1 MEINGYEIEHNARLR
16 MLAPECTVLLKK
28 NGDFPLSAAGKIAL
42 YGSGARLT
50 IKGGTGSG
58 DVNSRYYVTVEQG
71 LKEAGFTLTSNK
83 WLDAYDA
90 IRAQAKKAFIAEIN
104 AIAKQNKTMPIL
116 ESMGRVMTEPEYQ
129 LPLDAQ
135 GDTAI
140 YVLARNSGEGN
151 DRKPEAQMI
160 NKY

>member
-1 MEINGYEIEHNARLR
+1 MPQAVPCSSQSFFTDKDISHK
-16 MLAPECTVLLKK
+16 LKQQL
-28 NGDFPLSAAGKIAL
+28 PWQL
-42 YGSGARLT
+42 
-50 IKGGTGSG
+50 
-58 DVNSRYYVTVEQG
+58 
-71 LKEAGFTLTSNK
+71 FTLTSNK